1 MRHLSTLLSAL
12 LVLSGPVAS
21 AADGGTGKPGSA
33 PTAADAGTPAP
44 PDGGT
49 VIDPSRLSEA
59 RALVPPPLLYG
70 QFQPA
75 VGTWVDYE
83 HGSRQGTFNVRAAV
97 VGETLRQDGTRLY
110 QVELDYGTKP
120 RTLVVLWVIGGERP
134 MVDRLAVSVPP
145 NAPISIPVDLHTDEP
160 QLRGQL
166 VKETETQVRGP
177 FAGKARQRDF
187 RLETGRTASVVT
199 TPKVPL
205 FGVES
210 VRDGETSWVARKTG
224 TGARP
229 ELGSVPIAVPR
240 LPGQ

>member
-1 MRHLSTLLSAL
+1 MRRLPTVLCASLLL
-12 LVLSGPVAS
+12 TCPVAL
-21 AADGGTGKPGSA
+21 AADGGTGSPASA
-33 PTAADAGTPAP
+33 PAAGSPAS

-49 VIDPSRLSEA
+49 AIDTSRLSEA
-59 RALVPPPLLYG
+59 RALVPAPLLYG
-70 QFQPA
+70 QFQPV

-83 HGSRQGTFNVRAAV
+83 YGTRQGTFNVRAAV
-97 VGETLRQDGTRLY
+97 VGETLRQDGSQLY

-120 RTLVVLWVIGGERP
+120 RTLVVVWIIGGERP

-145 NAPISIPVDLHTDEP
+145 NAPISIPVDLYADEP

-166 VKETETQVRGP
+166 LREKDTQLRGP

-187 RLETGRTASVVT
+187 RPETGRTVSVVT

-210 VRDGETSWVARKTG
+210 IRDGESSWVARKTG